1 MMKTVHIYIYI
12 YMCTHT
18 HIYPTSGALEPVSAV
33 SVATQ
38 RKDKSFNFPLLKK
51 KKKEKDFESFNILQC
66 GMTEF

>member
-12 YMCTHT
+12 
-18 HIYPTSGALEPVSAV
+18 SGALEPVSAV

-51 KKKEKDFESFNILQC
+51 KKKILSHSTFC
-66 GMTEF
+66 NVE

>member
-1 MMKTVHIYIYI
+1 MIY
-12 YMCTHT
+12 T

-51 KKKEKDFESFNILQC
+51 KKKKKKILSHSTFC
-66 GMTEF
+66 NVE